1 MLNETFSVIFK
12 HCDYVES
19 WQGALD
25 VSLPG
30 VPTSS
35 RVAASTASEQQ
46 PPQPFKETKPEAI
59 PLTVMKLQTRAEA
72 STASVWRL
80 LRAEAVILV
89 AKIIPA
95 PQPLIPLSSN
105 LRLATNF

>member
-1 MLNETFSVIFK
+1 M
-12 HCDYVES
+12 
-19 WQGALD
+19 
-25 VSLPG
+25 SLPG

-35 RVAASTASEQQ
+35 RVAASTASAASEQQ

-72 STASVWRL
+72 SIASE
-80 LRAEAVILV
+80 AAATEAVILV

-95 PQPLIPLSSN
+95 PCSSSLSS
-105 LRLATNF
+105 LSLQICALPQTSKVVDKWVHFKLYFLMCIM

>member
-1 MLNETFSVIFK
+1 M
-12 HCDYVES
+12 
-19 WQGALD
+19 
-25 VSLPG
+25 SLPG

-35 RVAASTASEQQ
+35 RVAASTASAASEQQ

-72 STASVWRL
+72 STASE
-80 LRAEAVILV
+80 AAATEAVILV

-95 PQPLIPLSSN
+95 PCSSLSS
-105 LRLATNF
+105 LSPQICALPQTSKVVDKWVHFKLYFLMCIM